1 METVHD
7 PNPKFKCNVC
17 GKGFKYKNNFLEHVK
32 VVHEGKR
39 DFKCDTCGKE
49 FVRLSYLQKHQN
61 SAHDIV
67 SEVKPSDDRNVSQQ
81 LEGTNCQNIN
91 LIWIMSCAINY
102 AKLIPLQDGKEE
114 KKKSSVCNKSIK
126 ITLC

>member
-7 PNPKFKCNVC
+7 PNPKFKCLVC

-61 SAHDIV
+61 SAHENV
-67 SEVKPSDDRNVSQQ
+67 SETMTSDDKSNSSQF
-81 LEGTNCQNIN
+81 EDSKCSN
-91 LIWIMSCAINY
+91 LG
-102 AKLIPLQDGKEE
+102 LI
-114 KKKSSVCNKSIK
+114 
-126 ITLC
+126 